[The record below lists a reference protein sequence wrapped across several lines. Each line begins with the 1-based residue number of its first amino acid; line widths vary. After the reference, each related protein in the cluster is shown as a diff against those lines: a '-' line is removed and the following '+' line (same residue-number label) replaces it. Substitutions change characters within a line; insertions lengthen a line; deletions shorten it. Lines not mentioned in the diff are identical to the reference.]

1 MTRTLPVPPARIDGL
16 PRNAVGYPV
25 PWFVATVDGQP
36 DFRVI
41 GEGKMDGA
49 ITLRLCWVCGG
60 SLINRTLGPAATQYA
75 YVSGPM
81 CTVNRTS
88 AEPPAHRA
96 CAIYAATACPFLT
109 TPTMR
114 RRSNNLPVTAI
125 APDGV
130 MISRNPGVTAVWV
143 TNTWRM
149 MDGFQLFA
157 ISEPV
162 EVLWFAE
169 GRSATRA
176 EVLESIRTGMP
187 LLADEARK
195 DPDPD
200 AAMTALYAQ
209 YERALALVPAET
221 DGR

>member
-1 MTRTLPVPPARIDGL
+1 MTRTLSTPPPRIDRL
-16 PRNAVGYPV
+16 PRNTVGYPV

-41 GEGKMDGA
+41 GEGKMRGA
-49 ITLRLCWVCGG
+49 IDLLLCWLCGH

-75 YVSGPM
+75 YVIGPM
-81 CTVNRTS
+81 CAVNRTS
-88 AEPPAHRA
+88 AEPPAHRR

-109 TPTMR
+109 TPSMR
-114 RRSNNLPVTAI
+114 RRSNNLPVTVI

-130 MISRNPGVTAVWV
+130 MIRRNPGVTAVWV

-157 ISEPV
+157 TGEPA

-169 GRSATRA
+169 GRPATRA
-176 EVLESIRTGMP
+176 EVLESIATGMP

-195 DPDPD
+195 DPDPA
-200 AAMTALYAQ
+200 AAMAALHAQ
-209 YERALALVPAET
+209 YERALSLIPADT